1 MTSANTDREKLDEL
15 RETCRLLE
23 IDITELTSEIIELE
37 LSRDTLIKELK
48 GARKVLYKAFAKLQ
62 QNLND
67 SDPDKNAV
75 C

>member
-1 MTSANTDREKLDEL
+1 MTSANTDRVKLDEL

-23 IDITELTSEIIELE
+23 IDTTELTSEIIELE

>member
-1 MTSANTDREKLDEL
+1 MTSVNIDRKKLDEL
-15 RETCRLLE
+15 HETCRLLE
-23 IDITELTSEIIELE
+23 IDIAELTSEIIEFE
-37 LSRDTLIKELK
+37 LARDTLIKELK
-48 GARKVLYKAFAKLQ
+48 GARKVLYKAFKKLQ